1 MYLTSEQIKNNPM
14 FLRNQFKGE
23 GQLDIPI
30 IKKQDINIENIS
42 LIGYNQLSPNI
53 EKYDDFVHFFI
64 DDYRF
69 EVMWNN
75 PELRIAK
82 LNKCKGVL
90 SPQFSTYYTMPQQ
103 LQIYNTFRSRWCGAY
118 FQSKGLKVIPTVSWG
133 MPESYWYCFDG
144 IENGSIVAI
153 STLGVKKE
161 KDFFLQGYKEMLK
174 RIQPKAIICYSTP
187 FEEMEGNIIYI
198 DYAETNNLD
207 SKLFSVDTYTMQPI
221 GDYILRGMGGGGSGT
236 PKFPGQDPSVSP
248 GKNYEWRGKGDPAS
262 GRGSWVN
269 PKTNEVLHP
278 DLNHSG
284 TIGPHWDYT
293 YPGSG
298 NGFRL
303 FPNGTMVP
311 KFYEGDIIYA

>member
-1 MYLTSEQIKNNPM
+1 MISEQIKNDPM

-30 IKKQDINIENIS
+30 IKKQDIDIENIS
-42 LIGYNQLSPNI
+42 LIGYNQLSDNI
-53 EKYDDFVHFFI
+53 DRYDSFVHFFI

-69 EVMWNN
+69 EAMWNN
-75 PELRIAK
+75 PEPRIAK

-90 SPQFSTYYTMPQQ
+90 SPQFSTYYTMPQS

-133 MPESYWYCFDG
+133 KPESYWYCFDG
-144 IENGSIVAI
+144 IEKGSIVAI
-153 STLGVKKE
+153 STLGVRKE
-161 KDFFLQGYKEMLK
+161 KDFFLQGHKEMLK
-174 RIQPKAIICYSTP
+174 RIKPEAIICYSTP
-187 FEEMEGNIIYI
+187 FEEMEGNIIHI

-207 SKLFSVDTYTMQPI
+207 SKYFSIDAYSMQPI
-221 GDYILRGMGGGGSGT
+221 RNCILRGMGGGGSGT
-236 PKFPGQDPSVSP
+236 PKFPGWDSSVSP
-248 GKNYEWRGKGDPAS
+248 GKDYEWRGKGDPTS

-303 FPNGTMVP
+303 FPDGTMVP
-311 KFYEGDIIYA
+311 KFYEGDVIYA

>member
-69 EVMWNN
+69 EIMWNN

-90 SPQFSTYYTMPQQ
+90 SPQFSTYYTMPQP

-236 PKFPGQDPSVSP
+236 PKFPGWDPSVSP